1 MENSALP
8 PPIAS
13 QDDKTLGMV
22 MHILCLVGFPII
34 GPLIIWLMKK
44 DQSPYLDAQG
54 RELLNFQIS
63 YFIYAMI
70 SVVLI
75 AVLIGIV
82 LIFAVGIASLVFTII
97 GLVKAADGK
106 VYRFPLCIRMAH
118 ARATLIC
125 VRVHANT
132 LW

>member
-1 MENSALP
+1 
-8 PPIAS
+8 
-13 QDDKTLGMV
+13 MV

-70 SVVLI
+70 SAVLI

-82 LIFAVGIASLVFTII
+82 LLFAVGIASLVFTII

-106 VYRFPLCIRMAH
+106 VYRFPLCIRM
-118 ARATLIC
+118 L
-125 VRVHANT
+125 
-132 LW
+132 

>member
-8 PPIAS
+8 SPLAS

-106 VYRFPLCIRMAH
+106 VYRFPLCIRM
-118 ARATLIC
+118 L
-125 VRVHANT
+125 
-132 LW
+132 

>member
-70 SVVLI
+70 SFVLI
-75 AVLIGIV
+75 AVLIGI
-82 LIFAVGIASLVFTII
+82 ASFIFTII
-97 GLVKAADGK
+97 GIVKAADGK
-106 VYRFPLCIRMAH
+106 VYRFPLCIRM
-118 ARATLIC
+118 L
-125 VRVHANT
+125 
-132 LW
+132 

>member
-1 MENSALP
+1 
-8 PPIAS
+8 
-13 QDDKTLGMV
+13 

-82 LIFAVGIASLVFTII
+82 LIFVVGIASLVFTII

-106 VYRFPLCIRMAH
+106 VYRFPLCIRM
-118 ARATLIC
+118 L
-125 VRVHANT
+125 
-132 LW
+132 

>member
-1 MENSALP
+1 MPRGLP
-8 PPIAS
+8 HHRPVDHLA
-13 QDDKTLGMV
+13 DE
-22 MHILCLVGFPII
+22 
-34 GPLIIWLMKK
+34 K

-106 VYRFPLCIRMAH
+106 VYRFPLCIRM
-118 ARATLIC
+118 L
-125 VRVHANT
+125 
-132 LW
+132 

>member
-8 PPIAS
+8 PPLAS

-70 SVVLI
+70 SAVLI

-82 LIFAVGIASLVFTII
+82 LLFAVGIASLVFTII

-106 VYRFPLCIRMAH
+106 VYRFPLCIRM
-118 ARATLIC
+118 L
-125 VRVHANT
+125 
-132 LW
+132 

>member
-70 SVVLI
+70 SFVLI

-106 VYRFPLCIRMAH
+106 VYRFPLCIRM
-118 ARATLIC
+118 L
-125 VRVHANT
+125 
-132 LW
+132 

>member
-1 MENSALP
+1 
-8 PPIAS
+8 
-13 QDDKTLGMV
+13 
-22 MHILCLVGFPII
+22 
-34 GPLIIWLMKK
+34 MKK

-82 LIFAVGIASLVFTII
+82 LIFVVGIASLVFTII

-106 VYRFPLCIRMAH
+106 VYRFPLCIRM
-118 ARATLIC
+118 L
-125 VRVHANT
+125 
-132 LW
+132 

>member
-1 MENSALP
+1 
-8 PPIAS
+8 
-13 QDDKTLGMV
+13 

-70 SVVLI
+70 SAVLI

-82 LIFAVGIASLVFTII
+82 LLFAVGIASLVFTII

-106 VYRFPLCIRMAH
+106 VYRFPLCIRM
-118 ARATLIC
+118 L
-125 VRVHANT
+125 
-132 LW
+132 

>member
-1 MENSALP
+1 MDNSALP

-106 VYRFPLCIRMAH
+106 VYRFPLCIRM
-118 ARATLIC
+118 L
-125 VRVHANT
+125 
-132 LW
+132 

>member
-8 PPIAS
+8 PPLAS

-106 VYRFPLCIRMAH
+106 VYRFPLCIRM
-118 ARATLIC
+118 L
-125 VRVHANT
+125 
-132 LW
+132 

>member
-70 SVVLI
+70 SFVLI

-82 LIFAVGIASLVFTII
+82 LLFAVGIASLVFTII

-106 VYRFPLCIRMAH
+106 VYRFPLCIRM
-118 ARATLIC
+118 L
-125 VRVHANT
+125 
-132 LW
+132 

>member
-1 MENSALP
+1 
-8 PPIAS
+8 
-13 QDDKTLGMV
+13 

-106 VYRFPLCIRMAH
+106 VYRFPLCIRM
-118 ARATLIC
+118 L
-125 VRVHANT
+125 
-132 LW
+132 

>member
-1 MENSALP
+1 
-8 PPIAS
+8 
-13 QDDKTLGMV
+13 

-70 SVVLI
+70 SFVLI

-82 LIFAVGIASLVFTII
+82 LLFAVGIASFVFTII

-106 VYRFPLCIRMAH
+106 VYRFPLCIRM
-118 ARATLIC
+118 L
-125 VRVHANT
+125 
-132 LW
+132 

>member
-70 SVVLI
+70 SFVLI

-82 LIFAVGIASLVFTII
+82 LLFAVGIASLVFTII

-106 VYRFPLCIRMAH
+106 VYRFSLCIRM
-118 ARATLIC
+118 L
-125 VRVHANT
+125 
-132 LW
+132 

>member
-70 SVVLI
+70 SAVLI
-75 AVLIGIV
+75 AVLIGI
-82 LIFAVGIASLVFTII
+82 ASFIFTII

-106 VYRFPLCIRMAH
+106 VYRFSLCIRM
-118 ARATLIC
+118 L
-125 VRVHANT
+125 
-132 LW
+132 

>member
-70 SVVLI
+70 SFVLI

-106 VYRFPLCIRMAH
+106 VYRFPLCLRM
-118 ARATLIC
+118 L
-125 VRVHANT
+125 
-132 LW
+132 

>member
-82 LIFAVGIASLVFTII
+82 LIFVVGIASLVFTII

-106 VYRFPLCIRMAH
+106 VYRFPLCIRM
-118 ARATLIC
+118 L
-125 VRVHANT
+125 
-132 LW
+132 

>member
-1 MENSALP
+1 
-8 PPIAS
+8 
-13 QDDKTLGMV
+13 

-70 SVVLI
+70 SFVLI

-106 VYRFPLCIRMAH
+106 VYRFPLCIRM
-118 ARATLIC
+118 L
-125 VRVHANT
+125 
-132 LW
+132 

>member
-1 MENSALP
+1 
-8 PPIAS
+8 
-13 QDDKTLGMV
+13 

-70 SVVLI
+70 SAVLI
-75 AVLIGIV
+75 AVLIGI
-82 LIFAVGIASLVFTII
+82 ASFIFTII

-106 VYRFPLCIRMAH
+106 VYRFPLCIRM
-118 ARATLIC
+118 L
-125 VRVHANT
+125 
-132 LW
+132 